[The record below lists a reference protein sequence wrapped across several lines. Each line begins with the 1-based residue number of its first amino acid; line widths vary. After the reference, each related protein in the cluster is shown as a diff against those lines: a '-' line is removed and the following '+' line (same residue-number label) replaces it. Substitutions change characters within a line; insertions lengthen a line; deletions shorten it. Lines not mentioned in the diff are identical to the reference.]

1 MANFWFS
8 DEQWALPQ
16 DTRGMP
22 RVDDRRVLSGI
33 VHALKSG
40 GRWSDCPEHVYGP
53 KKTLYNR
60 FRRWAWRGVWERIFA
75 RFAGVEQRKCRKVRP
90 VSGDFPDLPADAA
103 AAAVQSVFSQKIP
116 VGLIFLAI
124 DRKPTI
130 GDPVGKPPRD
140 RSKIG
145 RLLGIVVE
153 ALESEHLSLSSRLR
167 VWLIKAALISSSC
180 RPPDHEADA
189 GDGNPGNGAFD
200 GCLDILCR
208 TAAASRPGE
217 GTLRHPAAGQQL
229 EPLGCS
235 LSRGSGISVTGFWK
249 FRKRKFI
256 ARWRIQDI
264 LEGSLKTIRAPLK
277 SDALRR
283 PAQ

>member
-1 MANFWFS
+1 MPNTSVNFAPPPETLTTDERLAELATLLAN
-8 DEQWALPQ
+8 AIA
-16 DTRGMP
+16 RANP
-22 RVDDRRVLSGI
+22 RKTNGNSPL
-33 VHALKSG
+33 
-40 GRWSDCPEHVYGP
+40 YGDGS
-53 KKTLYNR
+53 LD
-60 FRRWAWRGVWERIFA
+60 I
-75 RFAGVEQRKCRKVRP
+75 
-90 VSGDFPDLPADAA
+90 
-103 AAAVQSVFSQKIP
+103 
-116 VGLIFLAI
+116 LA
-124 DRKPTI
+124 
-130 GDPVGKPPRD
+130 
-140 RSKIG
+140 
-145 RLLGIVVE
+145 
-153 ALESEHLSLSSRLR
+153 LR